1 MAGIQVGY
9 LLGLGDRHLD
19 TILLDAR
26 SGSVVHIDFNIV
38 FERGRKLRVPELVSF
53 RLTPLLEVC
62 TRAFVRDLMEFLGL
76 SMRYTQNGAVGTC
89 G

>member
-1 MAGIQVGY
+1 MGY

-19 TILLDAR
+19 NILLDAR

-53 RLTPLLEVC
+53 RLTPLIEVC
-62 TRAFVRDLMEFLGL
+62 FRDFVRDQVYSLGL
-76 SMRYTQNGAVGTC
+76 TQTQYIAVGTC